1 MLLLFW
7 FLLLVVGTCVVLLMP
22 ALWGEQIYNTYHD
35 ARTVNCP
42 ETHAP
47 VTVRFRALRAAFTG
61 LSGKPKLRLADCS
74 RWPMHADCAQECI
87 PDAQKSAPIPI
98 VHPASPKKNRI
109 CHLPVLIAAAAAW
122 VLGVAWHSQYLLR
135 PRWTNAMNL
144 SDHNTLVLAG
154 MWTPHLLTVAACL
167 VFAYAVGAAVA
178 WLGKRTLFSGVQIAL
193 SIWVVVMAAIMVAT
207 KSEVNPQ
214 LLWIEGGYSFL
225 GAVLVG
231 VIVGTVPR
239 WVFVKDSEQG

>member
-7 FLLLVVGTCVVLLMP
+7 LLLFVVATCLILLMP
-22 ALWGEQIYNTYHD
+22 AVWGKQIFNTYRG

-47 VTVRFRALRAAFTG
+47 VTVRFQALRAAFTG

-74 RWPMHADCAQECI
+74 RWPVHADCGQECI
-87 PDAQKSAPIPI
+87 PDADKSAPIP
-98 VHPASPKKNRI
+98 VVRAALPQKNRI

-122 VLGVAWHSQYLLR
+122 VLGMVWHSEYLFR
-135 PRWTNAMNL
+135 PRWMNAMNL
-144 SDHNTLVLAG
+144 SDHDTRVLAK

-167 VFAYAVGAAVA
+167 LFAYAVGALVA

-193 SIWVVVMAAIMVAT
+193 SLWVVVMAAIMVAT
-207 KSEVNPQ
+207 RSEVSPQ
-214 LLWIEGGYSFL
+214 LMWIEGGYSFL
-225 GAVLVG
+225 GALLVG
-231 VIVGTVPR
+231 GIVGSVPR
-239 WVFVKDSEQG
+239 LVFVTDSE